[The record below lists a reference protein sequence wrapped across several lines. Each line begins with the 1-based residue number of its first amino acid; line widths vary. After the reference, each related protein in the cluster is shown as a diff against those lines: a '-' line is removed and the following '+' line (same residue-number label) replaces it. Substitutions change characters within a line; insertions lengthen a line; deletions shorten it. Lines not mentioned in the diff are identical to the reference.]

1 MKSRSNPFLR
11 SALLAA
17 CIVICHDHV
26 AFAGSYYWDNN
37 STTSGFGAAGGT
49 WGTDAFWTL
58 DSSGAF
64 GVAGIS
70 NPLITDDLN
79 FGSSTLGLAAGTVAI
94 TGSVNAQ
101 SLTFGSASGALV
113 VSGGTKITL
122 GGTGNVS
129 VNNSS
134 GTISTTLDGTVGL
147 TKLGTG
153 ALVLNGSAVNTF
165 TGGLNIKQGTLTI
178 DYTGGSPTN
187 LVNAGNA
194 VSLGGGT
201 LGVKGAASGTTSQS
215 FNGVNFAS
223 GISGVTVNRNGGTS
237 TTLNLG
243 TITRSVGGV
252 ANFTISSPALGGT
265 ASTTEMIKVMNGT
278 TAPGTAL
285 GAWAVTTP
293 SAITARYIAVD
304 ATGTLKLVT
313 ANTGIGTNWSG
324 ITNPSQVYTASAAA
338 SLGANATAQA
348 IQNNNGGNTLVQLN
362 GNTLTTNGLNAIQ
375 GFTWSFTRT
384 GSGGITVGAENE
396 LVIVGL
402 GSVKISAPI
411 ADKSGNNSN
420 VTMAAGG
427 TLTLDTVASTYTG
440 TTTVNSGTVTL
451 GLNNVLNSA
460 SGIVVNGGTLGYSS
474 FNQSVNSVKL
484 TGGTISGTLGT
495 LTSATAFDLQAGT
508 VSGILAGSVGA
519 NKTTAGTLTL
529 SGANTYTG
537 DTRSNAGTLALGHVN
552 ALSASTLDM
561 NAADAGAVTFTVSG
575 SNTYNVGALK
585 GSRNLSGNNNTLS
598 IGGNNLSTEYSGS
611 LGNGALTKTGSGT
624 LTLSGANT
632 HGGTTAIDNGTLAVT
647 GSGSI
652 NSTSGVTI
660 ASTGTFRYNSS
671 VAYTGGALTNNG
683 GTITGTGDIGVSLTL
698 DSLADKLAPGNS
710 PGIQHYSVGQTWN
723 SFTYQWETNDF
734 TGTNAGTHFDQLAI
748 TGALSL
754 TGGAG
759 SYALDVLS
767 LTGTNAA
774 GAVPNFSET
783 SRQWTVLT
791 ATDGISGF
799 NAAYWNIVT
808 GGFTSS
814 PTWTGSFSLTA
825 DSNNIY
831 LNYAAVPEPSAAL
844 LAGLGLLAL
853 WRRRRSL
860 DPEFDASKPATD
872 GISHP
877 QPSQSCPS
885 SRSLS

>member
-1 MKSRSNPFLR
+1 MKPFPHVVMKPRSFAIAAWAMVQTA
-11 SALLAA
+11 SAATA
-17 CIVICHDHV
+17 N
-26 AFAGSYYWDNN
+26 WKNN
-37 STTSGFGAAGGT
+37 TSGNWSDTAN
-49 WGTDAFWTL
+49 W
-58 DSSGAF
+58 
-64 GVAGIS
+64 
-70 NPLITDDLN
+70 NPATVPD
-79 FGSSTLGLAAGTVAI
+79 AAGTVVRYTHSGGGSLSGTVTLNQNATAGIIDHQTGVGGSTGVFTVARSGSFALTMDNTGGVANLFGNSNAAI
-94 TGSVNAQ
+94 IGIGNSNTFNITQVHSDIVIANTDLDIGSQSGGVLIGTSANSSTITASTNQNLNLRWNAGNTSRNIIINAAIGGSGAGTITLNNVGSGTAGEVTTVNGTIGAQVTSINQNTTQALLNLTGSNTAFAGTTNLQAGTLQANHANALGSSGNITFSGGALQ
-101 SLTFGSASGALV
+101 YTSASAGQNWASRFKNSSTGPIALTTNGQNVSLTAIDNSN
-113 VSGGTKITL
+113 
-122 GGTGNVS
+122 TG
-129 VNNSS
+129 
-134 GTISTTLDGTVGL
+134 GL

-153 ALVLNGSAVNTF
+153 
-165 TGGLNIKQGTLTI
+165 
-178 DYTGGSPTN
+178 
-187 LVNAGNA
+187 
-194 VSLGGGT
+194 
-201 LGVKGAASGTTSQS
+201 
-215 FNGVNFAS
+215 
-223 GISGVTVNRNGGTS
+223 
-237 TTLNLG
+237 TLNL
-243 TITRSVGGV
+243 
-252 ANFTISSPALGGT
+252 N
-265 ASTTEMIKVMNGT
+265 
-278 TAPGTAL
+278 
-285 GAWAVTTP
+285 
-293 SAITARYIAVD
+293 
-304 ATGTLKLVT
+304 
-313 ANTGIGTNWSG
+313 
-324 ITNPSQVYTASAAA
+324 
-338 SLGANATAQA
+338 
-348 IQNNNGGNTLVQLN
+348 
-362 GNTLTTNGLNAIQ
+362 
-375 GFTWSFTRT
+375 
-384 GSGGITVGAENE
+384 
-396 LVIVGL
+396 
-402 GSVKISAPI
+402 
-411 ADKSGNNSN
+411 
-420 VTMAAGG
+420 
-427 TLTLDTVASTYTG
+427 
-440 TTTVNSGTVTL
+440 
-451 GLNNVLNSA
+451 
-460 SGIVVNGGTLGYSS
+460 
-474 FNQSVNSVKL
+474 
-484 TGGTISGTLGT
+484 
-495 LTSATAFDLQAGT
+495 
-508 VSGILAGSVGA
+508 
-519 NKTTAGTLTL
+519 
-529 SGANTYTG
+529 GANTYTG

-652 NSTSGVTI
+652 NSTSGVSI
-660 ASTGTFRYNSS
+660 SSTGTFRYNSS
-671 VAYTGGALTNNG
+671 VAYTGGAVTNNG

-791 ATDGISGF
+791 TTDGISGF

-885 SRSLS
+885 GRSLS